1 MFRAPDSMV
10 VSILP
15 GMAAVAVGRRLY
27 IVDVDGAFLLRVSEA
42 KAKSA
47 SFGTRKN
54 PGSTH
59 EVRYREDRFAAR

>member
-15 GMAAVAVGRRLY
+15 GMAAVAVGRRLH
-27 IVDVDGAFLLRVSEA
+27 IVDVDGAFLMRVSEA

-47 SFGTRKN
+47 SFGTRKTWSN
-54 PGSTH
+54 S
-59 EVRYREDRFAAR
+59 